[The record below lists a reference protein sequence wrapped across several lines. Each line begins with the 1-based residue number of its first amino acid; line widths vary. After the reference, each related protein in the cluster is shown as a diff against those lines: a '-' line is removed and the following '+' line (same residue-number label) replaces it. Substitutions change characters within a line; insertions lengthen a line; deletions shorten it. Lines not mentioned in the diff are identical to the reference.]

1 MDHSQLMALAKEFA
15 KNLKTDADLNE
26 FSKALKKLTVE
37 TALNAELTEHL
48 GHERHQ
54 ASVYGNARNGSTARN
69 NS

>member
-48 GHERHQ
+48 
-54 ASVYGNARNGSTARN
+54 
-69 NS
+69 